1 MSTVVEMNG
10 MIRYGVAARG
20 DRTKYTT
27 HFAVISPV
35 SGLCEDTELPGF
47 GFRLTLLYNLG
58 RFPHS
63 SVLNDEQSDLRCCFR
78 TPQKYKKRV
87 TIELDL

>member
-35 SGLCEDTELPGF
+35 SGLCEDTELPGL
-47 GFRLTLLYNLG
+47 GLTLLLG

-63 SVLNDEQSDLRCCFR
+63 SVLNDEQSDLRCRFR
-78 TPQKYKKRV
+78 TPQKHRN
-87 TIELDL
+87 E